1 MNQTF
6 AEEYAELITFVY
18 YCSNI
23 SLTAVVFL
31 FGTCFLWY
39 RDRKYQKRKDDE
51 EGRNHQRRE
60 WRKFAER
67 INKDYSKLRRKR
79 ILENIL
85 KVKKTFE
92 DLKVHSKVTGLDVL
106 RYWLADD
113 RHRNVW
119 SESPQLRALR
129 EDLHTIFLQLNFC
142 SSLIHLG
149 EVPKNITEELRY
161 VVEELGNVAKP
172 FLTGDKLKVAST
184 CLKHFGRPVKKEEEG
199 GGGGGGGGGEE
210 DGGGRGGGGGGG
222 GGGGRRRRQRGGG
235 GEEEGGGGGEEEEE
249 KKLYELV
256 EGNIPYV
263 DSLKF
268 GDNDH
273 RASSTS
279 SPPPP
284 VSYSQSKFLFNV
296 SMPNNEYNFL
306 KKLHDNL
313 EKGKGKTLLVR
324 MFKDRQAELPLN
336 LTDLIGDEDSDEVVL
351 AKVLHE
357 VRYYIHHLQN
367 NRELWEIDGT
377 NNVDRLRQVH
387 REITERRLIEDAF
400 KQFLEKCIFD
410 LQQKVDSPHFLDDG
424 ELYRDFSK
432 FWEQKVMTKFPT
444 TPPPPQPSEQHP
456 LHSEQSPLHS
466 EQSLR
471 PSEQYRQPHFP
482 LGSNEENERVE
493 SLEVPDS
500 LPLEINGENNEDQSL
515 NRPEETK
522 V

>member
-39 RDRKYQKRKDDE
+39 RDRKYQKKKDEE

-67 INKDYSKLRRKR
+67 MNDDYRNLRSNQT
-79 ILENIL
+79 LENIL

-161 VVEELGNVAKP
+161 VVEELGNEAKP

-184 CLKHFGRPVKKEEEG
+184 CLKHFGMPVKKEEE
-199 GGGGGGGGGEE
+199 
-210 DGGGRGGGGGGG
+210 
-222 GGGGRRRRQRGGG
+222 
-235 GEEEGGGGGEEEEE
+235 EEGGGVGGEEEEE

-256 EGNIPYV
+256 EGNIPYL

-268 GDNDH
+268 GDNDD
-273 RASSTS
+273 RDSLTS

-284 VSYSQSKFLFNV
+284 VDYSQSKFLFNV
-296 SMPNNEYNFL
+296 SMPDDKHNFL
-306 KKLHDNL
+306 WELHDNL
-313 EKGKGKTLLVR
+313 ETGEYRTLLVR
-324 MFKDRQAELPLN
+324 GFKE
-336 LTDLIGDEDSDEVVL
+336 
-351 AKVLHE
+351 
-357 VRYYIHHLQN
+357 
-367 NRELWEIDGT
+367 
-377 NNVDRLRQVH
+377 
-387 REITERRLIEDAF
+387 
-400 KQFLEKCIFD
+400 
-410 LQQKVDSPHFLDDG
+410 
-424 ELYRDFSK
+424 
-432 FWEQKVMTKFPT
+432 
-444 TPPPPQPSEQHP
+444 
-456 LHSEQSPLHS
+456 
-466 EQSLR
+466 
-471 PSEQYRQPHFP
+471 
-482 LGSNEENERVE
+482 
-493 SLEVPDS
+493 
-500 LPLEINGENNEDQSL
+500 
-515 NRPEETK
+515 
-522 V
+522 

>member
-1 MNQTF
+1 MRQLSSLLNQPDFREERLIMNQTF
-6 AEEYAELITFVY
+6 PEEYAELITLVY

-199 GGGGGGGGGEE
+199 GGGGG
-210 DGGGRGGGGGGG
+210 
-222 GGGGRRRRQRGGG
+222 
-235 GEEEGGGGGEEEEE
+235 EEEEE

-273 RASSTS
+273 RDSSTS

-284 VSYSQSKFLFNV
+284 VDYSQSKFLFNV

-306 KKLHDNL
+306 QKLHDNL

-324 MFKDRQAELPLN
+324 KFKDRQAEPPPN
-336 LTDLIGDEDSDEVVL
+336 LTDPIGDEDSDEVVL

-367 NRELWEIDGT
+367 NQELWEIGGT
-377 NNVDRLRQVH
+377 NTVVNVERLRQVQK
-387 REITERRLIEDAF
+387 EITVTLIGNTF

-456 LHSEQSPLHS
+456 LHSEQSPQHS

-482 LGSNEENERVE
+482 LGSNGENERVE
-493 SLEVPDS
+493 SLELPDS

>member
-67 INKDYSKLRRKR
+67 MNDDYRNLRSKQT
-79 ILENIL
+79 LENIL
-85 KVKKTFE
+85 KVEKTFE

-149 EVPKNITEELRY
+149 EVSKNITEELRY

-184 CLKHFGRPVKKEEEG
+184 CLKHFGRPVKKEEEEEG
-199 GGGGGGGGGEE
+199 G
-210 DGGGRGGGGGGG
+210 
-222 GGGGRRRRQRGGG
+222 
-235 GEEEGGGGGEEEEE
+235 GGGGGEEEEE
-249 KKLYELV
+249 KKFYELV

-273 RASSTS
+273 RDSSTS

-284 VSYSQSKFLFNV
+284 VDYSQSKFLFNV

-306 KKLHDNL
+306 QKLHDNL

-324 MFKDRQAELPLN
+324 KFKDRQAEPPPN
-336 LTDLIGDEDSDEVVL
+336 LTDPIGDEDSDEVVL

-367 NRELWEIDGT
+367 NQELWEIGGT
-377 NNVDRLRQVH
+377 NTVVNVERLRQVQK
-387 REITERRLIEDAF
+387 EITVTLIGNTF

-456 LHSEQSPLHS
+456 LHSEQSPPHSEQSPLHS

-471 PSEQYRQPHFP
+471 PSEQYRQPHSP
-482 LGSNEENERVE
+482 LGSNGENEVVE
-493 SLEVPDS
+493 SLELPDS

>member
-67 INKDYSKLRRKR
+67 MNDDYRNLRSNQT
-79 ILENIL
+79 LENIL

-129 EDLHTIFLQLNFC
+129 EDLHRIFLQLNFC

-184 CLKHFGRPVKKEEEG
+184 CLKHFGMPVKKEEE
-199 GGGGGGGGGEE
+199 
-210 DGGGRGGGGGGG
+210 
-222 GGGGRRRRQRGGG
+222 
-235 GEEEGGGGGEEEEE
+235 EEGGGVGGEEEE

-256 EGNIPYV
+256 EGNIPYL

-268 GDNDH
+268 GDNDD
-273 RASSTS
+273 RDSSTS

-284 VSYSQSKFLFNV
+284 VDYSQSKFFFNV
-296 SMPNNEYNFL
+296 SMPDDKHNFL
-306 KKLHDNL
+306 WELHDNL
-313 EKGKGKTLLVR
+313 ETGEYRTLLVR
-324 MFKDRQAELPLN
+324 GFKERQAEPPPN
-336 LTDLIGDEDSDEVVL
+336 LTDPIGDEDSDEVVL

-367 NRELWEIDGT
+367 NRELWET
-377 NNVDRLRQVH
+377 AVNVGRLRQVH
-387 REITERRLIEDAF
+387 EEIT
-400 KQFLEKCIFD
+400 
-410 LQQKVDSPHFLDDG
+410 
-424 ELYRDFSK
+424 
-432 FWEQKVMTKFPT
+432 
-444 TPPPPQPSEQHP
+444 
-456 LHSEQSPLHS
+456 
-466 EQSLR
+466 
-471 PSEQYRQPHFP
+471 
-482 LGSNEENERVE
+482 
-493 SLEVPDS
+493 
-500 LPLEINGENNEDQSL
+500 
-515 NRPEETK
+515 
-522 V
+522 

>member
-67 INKDYSKLRRKR
+67 MNDDYRNLRSKQT
-79 ILENIL
+79 LENIL

-184 CLKHFGRPVKKEEEG
+184 CLKHFGRPVKKEEE
-199 GGGGGGGGGEE
+199 
-210 DGGGRGGGGGGG
+210 
-222 GGGGRRRRQRGGG
+222 
-235 GEEEGGGGGEEEEE
+235 EEEGGGGGEEEEGGGEEEEEE
-249 KKLYELV
+249 KKFYGLV
-256 EGNIPYV
+256 EGNVPYL

-268 GDNDH
+268 GDDDH
-273 RASSTS
+273 RDSSTS

-284 VSYSQSKFLFNV
+284 VDYSQSKFLFNV
-296 SMPNNEYNFL
+296 SMPNGKHNFL
-306 KKLHDNL
+306 WELHDNL
-313 EKGKGKTLLVR
+313 ETEKYRTLLVTG
-324 MFKDRQAELPLN
+324 FKERQAELPLN
-336 LTDLIGDEDSDEVVL
+336 LTDPIGDEDSDEVVL

-367 NRELWEIDGT
+367 NQELWEIDGSNT
-377 NNVDRLRQVH
+377 ENNVARLGQAH
-387 REITERRLIEDAF
+387 EKITETFIEIAV
-400 KQFLEKCIFD
+400 KKFLKNCIVD
-410 LQQKVDSPHFLDDG
+410 LKNIVNDSPIFLNDKKLHDSFE
-424 ELYRDFSK
+424 EL
-432 FWEQKVMTKFPT
+432 WNEQVKTKFT
-444 TPPPPQPSEQHP
+444 TTS
-456 LHSEQSPLHS
+456 
-466 EQSLR
+466 QSL
-471 PSEQYRQPHFP
+471 PQSSVQYYQPHVFNP
-482 LGSNEENERVE
+482 NSGFQL
-493 SLEVPDS
+493 
-500 LPLEINGENNEDQSL
+500 L
-515 NRPEETK
+515 NTN
-522 V
+522 

>member
-67 INKDYSKLRRKR
+67 MNDDYRNLRSNQT
-79 ILENIL
+79 LEKIL
-85 KVKKTFE
+85 KVKKTSE

-184 CLKHFGRPVKKEEEG
+184 CLKHFGRPVKKEEEEEGGEGGEG
-199 GGGGGGGGGEE
+199 GGEEEEGGGGGGE
-210 DGGGRGGGGGGG
+210 GGGGGGG
-222 GGGGRRRRQRGGG
+222 GGGGQRGQGRGGGGGQRQQGGGGGGGEEEGGGGEEEEGGGGRRQRGGG
-235 GEEEGGGGGEEEEE
+235 GEEEEEE
-249 KKLYELV
+249 KKLYGLV
-256 EGNIPYV
+256 EANIPYL

-273 RASSTS
+273 RNSSTS

-284 VSYSQSKFLFNV
+284 VDYSQSKFLFDV
-296 SMPNNEYNFL
+296 SMPINKHKFL
-306 KKLHDNL
+306 KELHDDL
-313 EKGKGKTLLVR
+313 GKGKFRTLLVIG
-324 MFKDRQAELPLN
+324 FKDRQAEPPLN
-336 LTDLIGDEDSDEVVL
+336 LTDPIGDEDSDEVVL

-367 NRELWEIDGT
+367 NQELREIDGT
-377 NNVDRLRQVH
+377 NTENNVVRLGQVY
-387 REITERRLIEDAF
+387 EKITEKLTKKAF
-400 KQFLEKCIFD
+400 KKLLKNCIGDLENIIN
-410 LQQKVDSPHFLDDG
+410 DSPSFLDNKQ
-424 ELYRDFSK
+424 LYASFGK
-432 FWEQKVMTKFPT
+432 FWDEQVKTKFVIT
-444 TPPPPQPSEQHP
+444 SQSPPQS
-456 LHSEQSPLHS
+456 
-466 EQSLR
+466 
-471 PSEQYRQPHFP
+471 SEQYYQPHSSF
-482 LGSNEENERVE
+482 S
-493 SLEVPDS
+493 
-500 LPLEINGENNEDQSL
+500 QSTGRTMKT
-515 NRPEETK
+515 NH
-522 V
+522 

>member
-23 SLTAVVFL
+23 SLTAVVSL

-129 EDLHTIFLQLNFC
+129 EDLHRIFLQLNFC

-149 EVPKNITEELRY
+149 KVPKNITEELRY
-161 VVEELGNVAKP
+161 IVEELGNVAKP

-184 CLKHFGRPVKKEEEG
+184 CLKHFVRPVKKEEE
-199 GGGGGGGGGEE
+199 EE
-210 DGGGRGGGGGGG
+210 
-222 GGGGRRRRQRGGG
+222 GG
-235 GEEEGGGGGEEEEE
+235 GEEERGGGDIPGAETKREELDQSVEEI
-249 KKLYELV
+249 V
-256 EGNIPYV
+256 PYV
-263 DSLKF
+263 NSLKF
-268 GDNDH
+268 DDGRKPPTND
-273 RASSTS
+273 R
-279 SPPPP
+279 SPRLD
-284 VSYSQSKFLFNV
+284 YSQWIKFSFNA
-296 SMPNNEYNFL
+296 SMPNNHYVFL
-306 KKLHDNL
+306 KDLHCIL
-313 EKGKGKTLLVR
+313 EKEENKTSLARNIRDQL
-324 MFKDRQAELPLN
+324 AELPLN
-336 LTDLIGDEDSDEVVL
+336 LIDPFSDEDSNEDVL
-351 AKVLHE
+351 VKVLHE
-357 VRYYIHHLQN
+357 ARYYIHYLQN
-367 NRELWEIDGT
+367 NQPLPGVDGINAVDNRE
-377 NNVDRLRQVH
+377 RLRQLFEELRASPGKTKTQNLFRRCIDDLKPFADNPREHLCSDQFVH
-387 REITERRLIEDAF
+387 DFENFWYGQVSTKFHKPSQQNQNDA
-400 KQFLEKCIFD
+400 ENSE
-410 LQQKVDSPHFLDDG
+410 VSSVNSPH
-424 ELYRDFSK
+424 S
-432 FWEQKVMTKFPT
+432 
-444 TPPPPQPSEQHP
+444 
-456 LHSEQSPLHS
+456 
-466 EQSLR
+466 SL
-471 PSEQYRQPHFP
+471 
-482 LGSNEENERVE
+482 
-493 SLEVPDS
+493 VPD
-500 LPLEINGENNEDQSL
+500 GENNEDHL
-515 NRPEETK
+515 VNPDGETD

>member
-199 GGGGGGGGGEE
+199 GGGGGG
-210 DGGGRGGGGGGG
+210 
-222 GGGGRRRRQRGGG
+222 
-235 GEEEGGGGGEEEEE
+235 EEEEE

-273 RASSTS
+273 RDSSTS

-284 VSYSQSKFLFNV
+284 VDYSQSKFLFNV

-306 KKLHDNL
+306 QKLHDNL

-324 MFKDRQAELPLN
+324 KFKDRQAEPPPN
-336 LTDLIGDEDSDEVVL
+336 LTDPIGDEDSDEVVL

-367 NRELWEIDGT
+367 NQELWEIGGT
-377 NNVDRLRQVH
+377 NTVVNVERLRQVQK
-387 REITERRLIEDAF
+387 EITVTLIGNTF

-456 LHSEQSPLHS
+456 LHSEQSPPHSEQSPLHS

-471 PSEQYRQPHFP
+471 PSEH
-482 LGSNEENERVE
+482 LGSNGENEVVE
-493 SLEVPDS
+493 SLELPDS

>member
-67 INKDYSKLRRKR
+67 MNDDYRNLRSNQT
-79 ILENIL
+79 LEKIL

-184 CLKHFGRPVKKEEEG
+184 CLKHFGRPVKKQEEDEG
-199 GGGGGGGGGEE
+199 GG
-210 DGGGRGGGGGGG
+210 
-222 GGGGRRRRQRGGG
+222 GGG
-235 GEEEGGGGGEEEEE
+235 GEEEGGGEGGGGEEEGGGEGGGGGRLVQGGGGGRRRRRRRRRGGGEE
-249 KKLYELV
+249 ERGGRGGGEEERGGRGGGGDIPGAETKREELDQSV
-256 EGNIPYV
+256 EEIVPYV
-263 DSLKF
+263 NSLKF
-268 GDNDH
+268 DDGRRPPTNDG
-273 RASSTS
+273 
-279 SPPPP
+279 SPLD
-284 VSYSQSKFLFNV
+284 YSQLIKFSFNV
-296 SMPNNEYNFL
+296 SMPNNHYVFL
-306 KKLHDNL
+306 EGLHCIL
-313 EKGKGKTLLVR
+313 EKEENKTSLARNIRDQL
-324 MFKDRQAELPLN
+324 AELPLN
-336 LTDLIGDEDSDEVVL
+336 LIDPFSDEDSNEDVL
-351 AKVLHE
+351 VKVLHE
-357 VRYYIHHLQN
+357 ARYYIHYLQN
-367 NRELWEIDGT
+367 NQPLPEIDGI
-377 NNVDRLRQVH
+377 NAVGNMERLRQLLEELRASPVKIVTQMFLRRCIDELKPFADNPGKH
-387 REITERRLIEDAF
+387 LCNTEFFNDFGKFWYHQVISKLRVPF
-400 KQFLEKCIFD
+400 
-410 LQQKVDSPHFLDDG
+410 QQNQNDTENNEVSSDNSPH
-424 ELYRDFSK
+424 S
-432 FWEQKVMTKFPT
+432 
-444 TPPPPQPSEQHP
+444 
-456 LHSEQSPLHS
+456 
-466 EQSLR
+466 SL
-471 PSEQYRQPHFP
+471 
-482 LGSNEENERVE
+482 
-493 SLEVPDS
+493 VPD
-500 LPLEINGENNEDQSL
+500 GENNEDHSV
-515 NRPEETK
+515 NPDGETD

>member
-199 GGGGGGGGGEE
+199 GGGGG
-210 DGGGRGGGGGGG
+210 
-222 GGGGRRRRQRGGG
+222 
-235 GEEEGGGGGEEEEE
+235 EEEEE

-273 RASSTS
+273 RDSSTS

-284 VSYSQSKFLFNV
+284 VDYSQSKFLFNV

-306 KKLHDNL
+306 QKLHDNL

-324 MFKDRQAELPLN
+324 KFKDRQAEPPPN
-336 LTDLIGDEDSDEVVL
+336 LTDPIGDEDSDEVVL

-367 NRELWEIDGT
+367 NQELWEIGGT
-377 NNVDRLRQVH
+377 NTVVNVERLRQVQK
-387 REITERRLIEDAF
+387 EITVTLIGNTF

-456 LHSEQSPLHS
+456 LHSEQSPPHSEQSPLHS

-482 LGSNEENERVE
+482 LGSNGENEVVE
-493 SLEVPDS
+493 SLELPDS

>member
-184 CLKHFGRPVKKEEEG
+184 CLKHFGRPVKKEEEEE
-199 GGGGGGGGGEE
+199 GGGGGGGEE

-222 GGGGRRRRQRGGG
+222 GGRRRQR
-235 GEEEGGGGGEEEEE
+235 GGGGEEEEE

-268 GDNDH
+268 GDKDH

-284 VSYSQSKFLFNV
+284 VDYSQSKFLFNV
-296 SMPNNEYNFL
+296 SKPNNKHNFL
-306 KKLHDNL
+306 WELHDNL

-324 MFKDRQAELPLN
+324 KFKDRQAEPPPN
-336 LTDLIGDEDSDEVVL
+336 LTDPIGDEDSDEVVL

-367 NRELWEIDGT
+367 NRELWEIDET
-377 NNVDRLRQVH
+377 NTAVNVDRLRQVH
-387 REITERRLIEDAF
+387 KEITGTLIENAF
-400 KQFLEKCIFD
+400 IKILSMI
-410 LQQKVDSPHFLDDG
+410 L
-424 ELYRDFSK
+424 
-432 FWEQKVMTKFPT
+432 
-444 TPPPPQPSEQHP
+444 
-456 LHSEQSPLHS
+456 
-466 EQSLR
+466 
-471 PSEQYRQPHFP
+471 
-482 LGSNEENERVE
+482 
-493 SLEVPDS
+493 
-500 LPLEINGENNEDQSL
+500 
-515 NRPEETK
+515 
-522 V
+522 

>member
-67 INKDYSKLRRKR
+67 MNDDYRNLRSNQT
-79 ILENIL
+79 LENIL

-184 CLKHFGRPVKKEEEG
+184 CLEHFGRPVKKEEEEEE
-199 GGGGGGGGGEE
+199 GGGGGGEE
-210 DGGGRGGGGGGG
+210 EGGGRGGGGRGGGGRGGGGQRGQGG
-222 GGGGRRRRQRGGG
+222 GGGGRRQQRGGRGG
-235 GEEEGGGGGEEEEE
+235 GEEEGGGGGGEEEEE

-256 EGNIPYV
+256 EGNIPYL

-284 VSYSQSKFLFNV
+284 VYYSQSKFLFNV
-296 SMPNNEYNFL
+296 SMPNNEHNFL
-306 KKLHDNL
+306 KELHDNL
-313 EKGKGKTLLVR
+313 EKGKGKTL
-324 MFKDRQAELPLN
+324 
-336 LTDLIGDEDSDEVVL
+336 
-351 AKVLHE
+351 
-357 VRYYIHHLQN
+357 
-367 NRELWEIDGT
+367 
-377 NNVDRLRQVH
+377 
-387 REITERRLIEDAF
+387 
-400 KQFLEKCIFD
+400 
-410 LQQKVDSPHFLDDG
+410 
-424 ELYRDFSK
+424 
-432 FWEQKVMTKFPT
+432 
-444 TPPPPQPSEQHP
+444 
-456 LHSEQSPLHS
+456 
-466 EQSLR
+466 
-471 PSEQYRQPHFP
+471 
-482 LGSNEENERVE
+482 
-493 SLEVPDS
+493 
-500 LPLEINGENNEDQSL
+500 
-515 NRPEETK
+515 
-522 V
+522 

>member
-199 GGGGGGGGGEE
+199 GGGGGGEE

-222 GGGGRRRRQRGGG
+222 RRRQRGGG

-273 RASSTS
+273 RDSSTS

-284 VSYSQSKFLFNV
+284 VDYSQSKFLFNV

-306 KKLHDNL
+306 QKLHDNL

-324 MFKDRQAELPLN
+324 KFKDRQAEPPPN
-336 LTDLIGDEDSDEVVL
+336 LTDPIGDEDSDEVVL

-367 NRELWEIDGT
+367 NRELWEIDET
-377 NNVDRLRQVH
+377 NTAVNVDRLRQVH
-387 REITERRLIEDAF
+387 KEITGTLIENAF
-400 KQFLEKCIFD
+400 KEFLKKCIFD
-410 LQQKVDSPHFLDDG
+410 LQNIVNDSLKFNVLDDG
-424 ELYRDFSK
+424 ELFRDFMK
-432 FWEQKVMTKFPT
+432 FWVKEVMTKF
-444 TPPPPQPSEQHP
+444 PPPQPSEQHP

-482 LGSNEENERVE
+482 LGSNGENERVE
-493 SLEVPDS
+493 SLELPDS

>member
-199 GGGGGGGGGEE
+199 GGGGG
-210 DGGGRGGGGGGG
+210 
-222 GGGGRRRRQRGGG
+222 
-235 GEEEGGGGGEEEEE
+235 EEEEE

-273 RASSTS
+273 RDSSTS

-284 VSYSQSKFLFNV
+284 VDYSQSKFLFNV

-306 KKLHDNL
+306 QKLHDNL

-324 MFKDRQAELPLN
+324 KFKDRQAEPPPN
-336 LTDLIGDEDSDEVVL
+336 LTDPIGDEDSDEVVL

-367 NRELWEIDGT
+367 NQELWEIGGT
-377 NNVDRLRQVH
+377 NTVVNVERLRQVQK
-387 REITERRLIEDAF
+387 EITVTLIGNTF

-456 LHSEQSPLHS
+456 LHSEQSPPHSEQSPLHS

-471 PSEQYRQPHFP
+471 PSEQYRQSHFP
-482 LGSNEENERVE
+482 LGSNGENEVVE
-493 SLEVPDS
+493 SLELPDS

>member
-23 SLTAVVFL
+23 SLTAVAFL

-39 RDRKYQKRKDDE
+39 RDRKYQKKKDDK

-67 INKDYSKLRRKR
+67 MNDDYRNLRSKQT
-79 ILENIL
+79 LENIL

-129 EDLHTIFLQLNFC
+129 EDLHRIFLQLNFC

-210 DGGGRGGGGGGG
+210 DGGGRRGG
-222 GGGGRRRRQRGGG
+222 GGGGRRRQR
-235 GEEEGGGGGEEEEE
+235 GGGGEEEEE

-268 GDNDH
+268 GDKDH
-273 RASSTS
+273 RDSSTS

-284 VSYSQSKFLFNV
+284 VDYSQSKFLFNV
-296 SMPNNEYNFL
+296 SMPNDKRNFL
-306 KKLHDNL
+306 WELHDNL

-324 MFKDRQAELPLN
+324 KFKDRQAEPPPN
-336 LTDLIGDEDSDEVVL
+336 LTDPIGDEDSDEVVL

-367 NRELWEIDGT
+367 NRELWEIDET
-377 NNVDRLRQVH
+377 NTAVNVDRLRQVH
-387 REITERRLIEDAF
+387 KEITGTLIENAF
-400 KQFLEKCIFD
+400 KEFLKKCIFD
-410 LQQKVDSPHFLDDG
+410 LQNIVNDSLKFNVLDDG
-424 ELYRDFSK
+424 ELFRDFMK
-432 FWEQKVMTKFPT
+432 FWVKEVMTKF
-444 TPPPPQPSEQHP
+444 PPPQPSEQHP

-482 LGSNEENERVE
+482 LGSNGENERVE
-493 SLEVPDS
+493 SLELPDS

>member
-1 MNQTF
+1 MIQTF
-6 AEEYAELITFVY
+6 AKEYKESITLTY
-18 YCSNI
+18 YCGNLL
-23 SLTAVVFL
+23 LTIVVFV
-31 FGTCFLWY
+31 FGTIYLWHKDR
-39 RDRKYQKRKDDE
+39 RDQQRRFREDREDQNR
-51 EGRNHQRRE
+51 RNQEDRRDHQRHLQEDREHLNRRDQEDRRDHQRRE
-60 WRKFAER
+60 WCQFAER
-67 INKDYSKLRRKR
+67 IYTDYSSLRRNQ
-79 ILENIL
+79 ILENML

-92 DLKVHSKVTGLDVL
+92 KFPIHSEVTGLDVL

-172 FLTGDKLKVAST
+172 FLTGEKLKVAST
-184 CLKHFGRPVKKEEEG
+184 CLKQFGMPVKKEEE
-199 GGGGGGGGGEE
+199 
-210 DGGGRGGGGGGG
+210 
-222 GGGGRRRRQRGGG
+222 
-235 GEEEGGGGGEEEEE
+235 EEGGGGVGGEEEEE
-249 KKLYELV
+249 KKLHELV
-256 EGNIPYV
+256 EGNIPYL

-284 VSYSQSKFLFNV
+284 VYYSQSKFLFNV
-296 SMPNNEYNFL
+296 SMPNNEHNFL
-306 KKLHDNL
+306 QKLHDNL
-313 EKGKGKTLLVR
+313 EKGEGKTFLVR

-336 LTDLIGDEDSDEVVL
+336 LTDPIGDEDSDEVVL
-351 AKVLHE
+351 AMVLHE

-387 REITERRLIEDAF
+387 KEITGTLIENAF
-400 KQFLEKCIFD
+400 KQFLKRCISD
-410 LQQKVDSPHFLDDG
+410 LQTIVSNSINVLDNV
-424 ELYRDFSK
+424 ELFRDFKK
-432 FWEQKVMTKFPT
+432 FWVEEVMTKFPT

-456 LHSEQSPLHS
+456 LHSEQSPPHSEQSPLHS

-471 PSEQYRQPHFP
+471 PSEQN
-482 LGSNEENERVE
+482 GENEVVE
-493 SLEVPDS
+493 SLELPDS
-500 LPLEINGENNEDQSL
+500 LPLEINGENNE
-515 NRPEETK
+515 ETI

>member
-23 SLTAVVFL
+23 SLTAVVVL

-39 RDRKYQKRKDDE
+39 RDRKYQKKKDKNE
-51 EGRNHQRRE
+51 ERNHQRRE

-67 INKDYSKLRRKR
+67 MNDDYRNLRSKQT
-79 ILENIL
+79 LENIL

-142 SSLIHLG
+142 SPLIHLG

-184 CLKHFGRPVKKEEEG
+184 CLKHFGMPVKKEEE
-199 GGGGGGGGGEE
+199 
-210 DGGGRGGGGGGG
+210 
-222 GGGGRRRRQRGGG
+222 
-235 GEEEGGGGGEEEEE
+235 EEEGGGGGGEEEEE

-256 EGNIPYV
+256 EGNIPYL

-273 RASSTS
+273 RDSSTS

-284 VSYSQSKFLFNV
+284 VDYSQSKFLFNV
-296 SMPNNEYNFL
+296 SMPNDKHNFL
-306 KKLHDNL
+306 WELHDNL
-313 EKGKGKTLLVR
+313 ETGEYRTLLVR
-324 MFKDRQAELPLN
+324 GFKERQAELPLN
-336 LTDLIGDEDSDEVVL
+336 LTDPIGDEDSDEVVL

-377 NNVDRLRQVH
+377 NNVNRLCQVLN
-387 REITERRLIEDAF
+387 EITETLKENPF
-400 KQFLEKCIFD
+400 KQFLKKCIFD
-410 LQQKVDSPHFLDDG
+410 LQIIVNYSPHFLDDG
-424 ELYRDFSK
+424 ELYGDFSK
-432 FWEQKVMTKFPT
+432 FWEEEVMTKFPT
-444 TPPPPQPSEQHP
+444 TLLPP
-456 LHSEQSPLHS
+456 
-466 EQSLR
+466 SLLSSIYYILSKV
-471 PSEQYRQPHFP
+471 PCILSKVPCI
-482 LGSNEENERVE
+482 LSKVSGLLSSTA
-493 SLEVPDS
+493 SLIFLWD
-500 LPLEINGENNEDQSL
+500 LMG
-515 NRPEETK
+515 RMR
-522 V
+522 

>member
-199 GGGGGGGGGEE
+199 GGGGGG
-210 DGGGRGGGGGGG
+210 
-222 GGGGRRRRQRGGG
+222 
-235 GEEEGGGGGEEEEE
+235 EEEEE

-273 RASSTS
+273 RDSSTS

-284 VSYSQSKFLFNV
+284 VDYSQSKFLFNV

-306 KKLHDNL
+306 QKLHDNL

-324 MFKDRQAELPLN
+324 KFKDRQAEPPPN
-336 LTDLIGDEDSDEVVL
+336 LTDPIGDEDSDEVVL

-367 NRELWEIDGT
+367 NRELWEIGGT
-377 NNVDRLRQVH
+377 NTVVNVDRLCQVQE
-387 REITERRLIEDAF
+387 EITGTLKENAF
-400 KQFLEKCIFD
+400 KEFLEKCVFN
-410 LQQKVDSPHFLDDG
+410 LQKIVNYSPHFLDDD
-424 ELYRDFSK
+424 ELFRNFSK
-432 FWEQKVMTKFPT
+432 FWEEEVMTKFPT
-444 TPPPPQPSEQHP
+444 TPLPPQPSEQHP

-482 LGSNEENERVE
+482 LGSNGENEVVE
-493 SLEVPDS
+493 SLELPDS

-515 NRPEETK
+515 NRSEETK